1 MFGSGV
7 VSYADKVD
15 DLKKEKQNQEQN
27 VENKKKSIQDMTTEK
42 DAAFKEI
49 VEKQKRIEQLDKDL
63 TDLEDLINKISE
75 EIQASIKQRH
85 STTQSPAPVV
95 LLHKTQFHT
104 RYIQNEFHHDLN
116 RNCRSL
122 QKRLLM

>member
-1 MFGSGV
+1 MFHFS
-7 VSYADKVD
+7 

-75 EIQASIKQRH
+75 EIQASITQRH
-85 STTQSPAPVV
+85 STTQSPAPVA

-104 RYIQNEFHHDLN
+104 RYTQNESHHDLN
-116 RNCRSL
+116 RNYRSL
-122 QKRLLM
+122 QKHLLR